1 MFDWEE
7 LSQTVDK
14 SKKGRP
20 DRVGQPLEAAA
31 EGTGQPAAAL
41 LHKGRGYPAFR
52 VKMRV
57 RVAAGARGN
66 YALLHDHFSKVLIL
80 HFAFSHFEKPQ
91 RAQQVKNL

>member
-14 SKKGRP
+14 SEKGRP

-31 EGTGQPAAAL
+31 EGTGQPAAAPR
-41 LHKGRGYPAFR
+41 HKGRGYPAFR
-52 VKMRV
+52 VKMRI

-66 YALLHDHFSKVLIL
+66 YALLLDHLSKVLIL
-80 HFAFSHFEKPQ
+80 HFAFSHFGEPQ
-91 RAQQVKNL
+91 CAQQVKNL